1 MGSALPALAVIPVRS
16 TRGDWSDEVTTHVA
30 QTSDGLAVDA
40 GRTRTRTTTRSTAG
54 GNYSQRSPRSDRGS
68 TRSGGTS
75 YTGTAYTGSS
85 GYSRS
90 GGAGTRQGGRAG
102 TVVNPALAS
111 GVGTASMAAAISRAE
126 FYQYRAY
133 AGGTCV
139 ATGAHMCGLEDFS
152 GVRFADLPQAAAGA
166 GGVPVRPGA
175 APADPA
181 APAAAGRPAQPEVDI
196 VTVIQQAVAN
206 VQLPEPVLH
215 LGPEPDVNE
224 WNMIAVGQPVW
235 FWTDDPGAVDGSTS
249 QQGIQVTLVARPVAT
264 VIDTGDGATITCTES
279 TPRPPDS
286 EPMATS
292 PTCGHTWLK
301 PGTRQV
307 TATTTWSVDWSVLGV
322 TGNVMMDRST
332 SRTLDVGELVSVV
345 VR

>member
-1 MGSALPALAVIPVRS
+1 
-16 TRGDWSDEVTTHVA
+16 
-30 QTSDGLAVDA
+30 
-40 GRTRTRTTTRSTAG
+40 
-54 GNYSQRSPRSDRGS
+54 
-68 TRSGGTS
+68 
-75 YTGTAYTGSS
+75 
-85 GYSRS
+85 
-90 GGAGTRQGGRAG
+90 
-102 TVVNPALAS
+102 
-111 GVGTASMAAAISRAE
+111 MAAAISRAE

-249 QQGIQVTLVARPVAT
+249 QQGIQVSLVARPVAT

-279 TPRPPDS
+279 TPRPADS